1 MCNLERFEKC
11 NTWLDEKRKNMKNL
25 SWDDIR
31 EGRFLNR
38 GRTLED
44 FLNNKCDD
52 DNWPDFSVEEWR
64 SFITEKEEAANMQI
78 QISID
83 TGELPDSS
91 KGNGLYVQQK
101 KESCWQHYLR
111 YLKDIKHWNQDSL
124 EELQRSAVNTLQ
136 KLNSN
141 TQINGPERRHNPVQ
155 GLVLGYVQS

>member
-44 FLNNKCDD
+44 FLKNKCDD

-64 SFITEKEEAANMQI
+64 SFITEKEEAANMQ
-78 QISID
+78 S
-83 TGELPDSS
+83 
-91 KGNGLYVQQK
+91 
-101 KESCWQHYLR
+101 
-111 YLKDIKHWNQDSL
+111 
-124 EELQRSAVNTLQ
+124 
-136 KLNSN
+136 
-141 TQINGPERRHNPVQ
+141 
-155 GLVLGYVQS
+155 